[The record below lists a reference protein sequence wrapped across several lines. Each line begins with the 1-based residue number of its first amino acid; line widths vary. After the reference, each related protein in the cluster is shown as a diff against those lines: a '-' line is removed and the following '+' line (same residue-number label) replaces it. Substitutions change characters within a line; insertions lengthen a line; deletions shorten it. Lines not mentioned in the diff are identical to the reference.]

1 MTASADRIFAAK
13 RAWHAAQRALSPREK
28 VRIVIALQHREVE
41 LNRFRAALGRP
52 VRDMRV
58 WDTRP

>member
-13 RAWHAAQRALSPREK
+13 RAWHAAQRALSPKEK
-28 VRIVIALQHREVE
+28 VRIMIALQRRELE
-41 LNRFRAALGRP
+41 LNGFRAALGRP
-52 VRDMRV
+52 RHDMRV